1 MASRGRVPATRRSP
15 ATAVD
20 LERPRW
26 IALGIIG
33 LVVLLDVCVST
44 VTSAITPKTSN
55 ITSTAVPSPPA
66 ASTPLPTTPTPTRAP
81 PTPPPAPKALFDV
94 SGRNSG
100 ETPSFDGP
108 PHYKVTYSFDCSN
121 YFGGSGNFI
130 LLPVDA

>member
-1 MASRGRVPATRRSP
+1 MDRARDHRVGRAPGCLREYGHKRHNPQDEQHHIHSGTQSTRSIH
-15 ATAVD
+15 T
-20 LERPRW
+20 
-26 IALGIIG
+26 
-33 LVVLLDVCVST
+33 
-44 VTSAITPKTSN
+44 TSDHTY
-55 ITSTAVPSPPA
+55 PP
-66 ASTPLPTTPTPTRAP
+66 RAP

-121 YFGGSGNFI
+121 YFGGSGTFI